1 MRPSPL
7 ATGPVTFPQFPRL
20 PTEIRRLIFEHAA
33 LTSTKTP
40 CKGEPYFW
48 VPNKKLTN
56 MAAVDRHMYLHLD
69 AAKPR
74 VEYTF
79 YMNYTTWTW
88 YTIPALLM
96 TSWEA
101 REIALWYLSK
111 KISSDIRKLFPQAG
125 DDILVTPF
133 SREEGEAGWEKRV
146 ERPFSE
152 CRIVKWAVGTATSK
166 EYEDMAWYI
175 ELWMDARPDQRNRR
189 GLLERLRIYL
199 MRTRRR
205 MFHSYETIAP

>member
-1 MRPSPL
+1 
-7 ATGPVTFPQFPRL
+7 
-20 PTEIRRLIFEHAA
+20 
-33 LTSTKTP
+33 
-40 CKGEPYFW
+40 

-56 MAAVDRHMYLHLD
+56 MAAVDRHMYLHLE

-79 YMNYTTWTW
+79 YLNYTTWTW

-96 TSWEA
+96 TSWKA
-101 REIALWYLSK
+101 REVALWYMSK

-133 SREEGEAGWEKRV
+133 SREDGEAGWKKRV
-146 ERPFSE
+146 ERPFLE
-152 CRIVKWAVGTATSK
+152 CRIVKWAVGTAASK

-189 GLLERLRIYL
+189 GLLERLYSYL
-199 MRTRRR
+199 TRTWRG
-205 MFHSYETIAP
+205 MFHSSETIAP

>member
-1 MRPSPL
+1 MRSSLL
-7 ATGPVTFPQFPRL
+7 AAGPVTFPQFPRL
-20 PTEIRRLIFEHAA
+20 LTEIRRLIFEHAA

-56 MAAVDRHMYLHLD
+56 MAAVDRHMYLDLE

-88 YTIPALLM
+88 YTIPTLLM

-101 REIALWYLSK
+101 RDVALWYLSK

-133 SREEGEAGWEKRV
+133 SREDGEAGWKKRV

-152 CRIVKWAVGTATSK
+152 CSIVKWAVGTAASK
-166 EYEDMAWYI
+166 EYEDMARYI

-189 GLLERLRIYL
+189 GLLERLHIYF
-199 MRTRRR
+199 MRTWRRI
-205 MFHSYETIAP
+205 FHSYGTIAP